1 MRIYTSEES
10 RRIDEHAVNE
20 LHVSVAALMEN
31 AGSAVAEAAVELMN
45 ESSGQG
51 GRRGTF
57 FVVCGPGNN
66 GGDGFVAARHLHSRG
81 EAVVVQTLSP
91 DKPVEGAAGQ
101 NASAARACGI
111 AEGKVDA
118 AGEGDVVVDAI
129 FGTGLSR
136 APSVPGLQLISAIQ
150 NARNRGARVLAV
162 DLPSGVDADRP
173 RIPGIAVRADR
184 TIALHS
190 LKPAHLQ
197 FPSRAYC
204 GKVQVAG
211 IGIPWLDDEDK
222 VRRLLDRSWISSRL
236 QQRPVDAHKGTAGHV
251 LVIAG
256 SPGKS
261 GAAMLAATA
270 ALRAGAG
277 LVTVASSPEVLDR
290 ILPSMPEVMGHAL
303 PAFTAES
310 VLEALDGKDA
320 WVAGPGMLR
329 DDTTGPALVKVLK
342 ATTIPA
348 CLDAD
353 ALNALAASPEALAKL
368 SASRRRP
375 LLTPHPA
382 ELARLLGRRTE
393 DVQADRFAA
402 ASEAASRFNAHVI
415 LKGAFSVIVHP
426 SGALRVNPTGNA
438 AMATAGTGDVLSG
451 VCGALLAQDVGP
463 AEAAEVGVWV
473 HGAAGDLAAQGHDR
487 GLIASDLVDVLPQA
501 LAGLV
506 SRAA

>member
-1 MRIYTSEES
+1 MRIYTSEEI
-10 RRIDEHAVNE
+10 RTIDAHAANE
-20 LHVSVAALMEN
+20 LDVPVAALMEN
-31 AGSAVAEAAVELMN
+31 AGRAVADAAAALMDAAPHR
-45 ESSGQG
+45 GL
-51 GRRGTF
+51 RRGTF

-66 GGDGFVAARHLHSRG
+66 GGDGFVAARHLLARG
-81 EAVVVQTLSP
+81 ESVVIQRLSP
-91 DKPVEGAAGQ
+91 TKPEEGAAGQ
-101 NASAARACGI
+101 NASAAGACGI
-111 AEGKVDA
+111 AESKVDA
-118 AGEGDVVVDAI
+118 AGEGDVVIDAL
-129 FGTGLSR
+129 FGTGLTR
-136 APSVPGLQLISAIQ
+136 APSAPGLQLISAIQ

-184 TIALHS
+184 TIALHA

-204 GKVQVAG
+204 GEVQVSG
-211 IGIPWLDDEDK
+211 IGLPYLDDDDK
-222 VRRLLDRSWISSRL
+222 VRRLLDRSWISERL
-236 QQRPVDAHKGTAGHV
+236 QRRPVDAHKGTSGHV

-277 LVTVASSPEVLDR
+277 LVTVAASGEMLDR
-290 ILPSMPEVMGHAL
+290 ILPAMPEIMGHPL
-303 PAFTAES
+303 RAFTAES
-310 VLEALDGKDA
+310 VLEALEGKDA

-329 DDTTGPALVKVLK
+329 DETTGPALVEVLK
-342 ATTIPA
+342 STTLPA

-353 ALNALAASPEALAKL
+353 ALNALAASPEALANL

-382 ELARLLGRRTE
+382 ELARLLGKSTE
-393 DVQADRFAA
+393 AIQADRFAA
-402 ASEAASRFNAHVI
+402 ATEAATRFNAHVI
-415 LKGAFSVIVHP
+415 LKGAFSVVVHP

-451 VCGALLAQDVGP
+451 VCGALLAQNVGP
-463 AEAAEVGVWV
+463 TEAAEVGAWV
-473 HGAAGDLAAQGHDR
+473 HGAAGDIAAQGRDR
-487 GLIASDLVDVLPQA
+487 GLIASDVVNALPQA
-501 LAGLV
+501 LADLV
-506 SRAA
+506 AVSA